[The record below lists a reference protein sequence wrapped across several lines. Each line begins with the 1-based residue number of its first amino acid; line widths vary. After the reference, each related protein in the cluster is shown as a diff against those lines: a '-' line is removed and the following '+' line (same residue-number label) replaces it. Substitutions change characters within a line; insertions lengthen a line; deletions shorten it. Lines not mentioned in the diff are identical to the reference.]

1 MHIIYILLLY
11 IYILYAI
18 SNQSNSQT
26 TSRCLQENI
35 PKWWAYDWLV
45 HITQF
50 PSFNV
55 KDQKGNGSCECQDRP
70 VLRSSENPSQ
80 DVGTVKD
87 CKVQKQWAVLCDS
100 HWPQKNSAEAMKVQQ
115 SINSILPTLLDRRL
129 LDFECELLPSCIT
142 YQDFPSL
149 PKISV
154 QSASR
159 KSYRARRSTNFNQS
173 STLGLTILKRKKG
186 NHWESHK
193 NDRNIMP
200 SWLDSAPRLETFHI
214 EARWSRKEKKE
225 TCQTKRKLEKT
236 KGTRSR
242 KRKRRK
248 KKQQIE
254 EKGNKRNSE
263 QDLTWF
269 VI

>member
-1 MHIIYILLLY
+1 M
-11 IYILYAI
+11 
-18 SNQSNSQT
+18 
-26 TSRCLQENI
+26 CLQLI
-35 PKWWAYDWLV
+35 LDLLPRFVPGAAGSHRATLMIFFLK
-45 HITQF
+45 QF
-50 PSFNV
+50 Q
-55 KDQKGNGSCECQDRP
+55 KDQKGNGSFECQDRP

-129 LDFECELLPSCIT
+129 LDCEFDRPSCIT

-154 QSASR
+154 QSHGSHTAPGALLTSI
-159 KSYRARRSTNFNQS
+159 KVALWVWQS
-173 STLGLTILKRKKG
+173 
-186 NHWESHK
+186 
-193 NDRNIMP
+193 MP

-225 TCQTKRKLEKT
+225 TCQTKRKLEKQ
-236 KGTRSR
+236 KEQGAGKESEG
-242 KRKRRK
+242 RRN
-248 KKQQIE
+248 
-254 EKGNKRNSE
+254 NKLKNNEINGIQNR
-263 QDLTWF
+263 
-269 VI
+269 I